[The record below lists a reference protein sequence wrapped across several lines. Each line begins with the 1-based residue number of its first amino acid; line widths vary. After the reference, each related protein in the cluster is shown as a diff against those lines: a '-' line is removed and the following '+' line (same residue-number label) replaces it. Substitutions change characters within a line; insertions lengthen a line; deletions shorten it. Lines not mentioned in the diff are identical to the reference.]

1 MKVAP
6 PANANELVQRIHTAM
21 SGAGLQPGMVNLA
34 GFNAVVGGSSTF
46 KWQWMATKL
55 HWFIYA
61 TVMAPGTPAD
71 ALDRY
76 LDDACQDAINRKGAM
91 RGAQSGVAAVTVVA
105 IDGVAPEVERW
116 ATKPHG
122 RRFAALTFPVL
133 AEVGAAKVVRPER
146 MMLGGIYTGFLKDLV
161 RQYVETPMRG

>member
-1 MKVAP
+1 MRVAP
-6 PANANELVQRIHTAM
+6 PANANELVERIHSTM
-21 SGAGLQPGMVNLA
+21 SGAGLQPEMTSIA
-34 GFNAVVGGSSTF
+34 GFNTVVGGSSTF

-76 LDDACQDAINRKGAM
+76 LDGACQDAINRKGGM
-91 RGAQSGVAAVTVVA
+91 RGAQSGVAAVAVVA
-105 IDGVAPEVERW
+105 IDGVAPEVEQW
-116 ATKPHG
+116 AVRPHG

-133 AEVGAAKVVRPER
+133 AEVAAAKVVRPER

-161 RQYVETPMRG
+161 KQYVETPMRG

>member
-1 MKVAP
+1 MAVAP
-6 PANANELVQRIHTAM
+6 PANANELVQRIHTTM
-21 SGAGLQPGMVNLA
+21 SSTGLQPGMATIA
-34 GFNAVVGGSSTF
+34 GFSTVVGGSSTF

-55 HWFIYA
+55 HWFVYA

-76 LDDACQDAINRKGAM
+76 LDEACQDAINRKGVM
-91 RGAQSGVAAVTVVA
+91 RGAQSGVAAVSVVA
-105 IDGVAPEVERW
+105 IDGVAPEVEQW

-133 AEVGAAKVVRPER
+133 AEVGAGKVVCPER
-146 MMLGGIYTGFLKDLV
+146 MVLGGIYTGFLKDLV
-161 RQYVETPMRG
+161 KQYVEAPMRG